1 MADELVVAERGVLT
15 APAEEWDLAA
25 RRAGVIR
32 VLASQRVVG
41 LEAADAAAAELGVSR
56 RQVYVLVRRW
66 RAGEGLVSDL
76 LPGTSSGGRGGGRL
90 PDDVEAVV
98 REVLRT
104 RYLTRQ
110 RRTVA
115 SACREITRECKVRG
129 LRVPSRGTVLR
140 RIAQLDPVKTTSV
153 REGRD
158 VARALKS
165 AGGVPPEITKLL
177 EQVQAD
183 HTPVD
188 VIVVDERHRL
198 PIGRPYLTIAIDVC
212 SRCVLGMVVTL
223 EAPSATSVGL
233 CLAHAAAD
241 KQAWLERVEAAAAW
255 PMSGKPC
262 ELYVDNAAEF
272 KSEALRRGCDQHG
285 ILLRYRPP
293 GQPHFG
299 GIIERLIG
307 TMMQTVHEL
316 PGTTFSSTAD
326 RGSYDSGARAVLTL
340 GELQRWLALAVA
352 CYHGE
357 VHESLG
363 RTPAAVWAEMAARS
377 RTPAAVASETA
388 FLVDFLP
395 VIRRTLTRSGFV
407 IDHVQYYC
415 DALKPWIAIREQ
427 LGRFTLRRDPRDI
440 SRIWALDP
448 DGDAYLKVPYR
459 TLSRPPISAW
469 EQSAAVARLREL
481 GRAEVDETALFAMVE
496 QMRKITDS
504 AASTTRKA
512 RRDRERRA
520 ATPARPAP
528 TASPVPPEHDG
539 TEAEARPFEVI
550 EQWLRTIARTC
561 RICTRPRRRSRGSR
575 RRSGCSTCARTGG
588 SGTPGPPRPLPG
600 WRRCSPGRPGSGCRT
615 CC

>member
-1 MADELVVAERGVLT
+1 M
-15 APAEEWDLAA
+15 
-25 RRAGVIR
+25 
-32 VLASQRVVG
+32 
-41 LEAADAAAAELGVSR
+41 
-56 RQVYVLVRRW
+56 
-66 RAGEGLVSDL
+66 SDL

-90 PDDVEAVV
+90 PDDVEAIV

-110 RRTVA
+110 RRTMA
-115 SACREITRECKVRG
+115 SVCREITRECKACGV
-129 LRVPSRGTVLR
+129 RVPSRGTVLR
-140 RIAQLDPVKTTSV
+140 RIAQLDPVKATSA

-158 VARALKS
+158 AARTLRA
-165 AGGVPPEITKLL
+165 AGGVPPEITELL
-177 EQVQAD
+177 QQVQAD

-188 VIVVDERHRL
+188 VIVVDEQYRL
-198 PIGRPYLTIAIDVC
+198 PVGRPYLTIAIDVC

-241 KQAWLERVEAAAAW
+241 KRPWLERIGAGVTW
-255 PMSGKPC
+255 PMSGKPR
-262 ELYVDNAAEF
+262 ELYVDNASEF

-285 ILLRYRPP
+285 IRLSYRPQ

-307 TMMQTVHEL
+307 TMMQMVHEL

-326 RGSYDSGARAVLTL
+326 RGSYDSGAKAVLTL

-352 CYHGE
+352 CYQGE
-357 VHESLG
+357 VHETLG
-363 RTPAAVWAEMAARS
+363 RTPAAVWAEKAAEGG
-377 RTPAAVASETA
+377 TPPTVASETA

-395 VIRRTLTRSGFV
+395 VIRRTLTRTGFV

-415 DALKPWIAIREQ
+415 DALKPWIARREQ
-427 LGRFTLRRDPRDI
+427 LGGFILRRDPRDI

-448 DGDAYLKVPYR
+448 DGGAYLEVPYR

-469 EQSAAVARLREL
+469 EQAAAVARLREL
-481 GRAEVDETALFAMVE
+481 GRADVDEAALFAMVE
-496 QMRKITDS
+496 QMRQITD
-504 AASTTRKA
+504 AAAVSTRKA

-520 ATPARPAP
+520 ATPALPEPTRPA
-528 TASPVPPEHDG
+528 AVPLEQDG

-550 EQWLRTIARTC
+550 EQW
-561 RICTRPRRRSRGSR
+561 
-575 RRSGCSTCARTGG
+575 
-588 SGTPGPPRPLPG
+588 
-600 WRRCSPGRPGSGCRT
+600 
-615 CC
+615 